1 MTEMRLPAGLEL
13 LRPLISGSGR
23 VEPAWIDHHNHMNV
37 GYYGVAIDACLHGF
51 TDVVDMGKAY
61 RDTTNCGFFVLE
73 SHQTFKSEM
82 RLGDEF
88 VITCQLLDYS
98 PKLMHIMAA
107 MYRLGDDALAATA
120 EYLWCLSRRI
130 VCRRWPGYTKAIRLS
145 RRSYRRAYQS
155 ASNDSCAALIRRGL
169 RPRMRAHKS

>member
-120 EYLWCLSRRI
+120 EYLWGHVDRKRRRVVPFPADRLQALAGLHESHQAFAPVISAGLSIGIKR
-130 VCRRWPGYTKAIRLS
+130 
-145 RRSYRRAYQS
+145 
-155 ASNDSCAALIRRGL
+155 
-169 RPRMRAHKS
+169 